1 MDDIRPPHV
10 GRSSDIGPPYVG
22 RSLLRRED
30 RRLLT
35 GQGQFIADLVLPRMV
50 HAVLVR
56 SPVAHARIRAVDL
69 RHAAA
74 MPGVAAAL
82 TGADLLQLLP
92 PVPEGQ
98 ISMPSKWATVI
109 QHKFLNPQQPLLA
122 HDKVRHVGEAIAIIV
137 AESRDQAEDAAERV
151 TWDLEELPAVVDPEA
166 ALRPDSAIV
175 HERFHTNLIGAFS
188 VGRGD
193 ADAALA
199 RAPHRLKRRF
209 YHHRYAA
216 VPMECRGVVSAYDP
230 RTDGAT
236 IWSSTQV
243 VHVVRREAAALLG
256 LPEARVRCVALDV
269 GGGFGGKGHVYPE
282 DLLITF
288 LARKLGRPVRWI
300 EGRSEHMMSATHSR
314 DQLHDLEVGF
324 DDDGLILALR
334 DDYLVDCGAWN
345 PIGSGVA
352 YNTAVHL
359 TGPYKIEN
367 LAASGRI
374 VVTNKVPNAP
384 YRGAGRPEAAFA
396 MERTI
401 DLVARTLALEPA
413 EVRRRN
419 MIRADEMPYRVGIP
433 YRDGQPIVYDSGDY
447 PGALEKALD
456 AIGGVEA
463 FRRRQLEAR
472 GEGRYLGLGIGCYIE
487 GTGVGPFESAFVRID
502 PSGKIYVSCGAAPQG
517 QGMETIFSQVV
528 ADLWKVAPED
538 VVLTFAD
545 TAAIAI
551 GFGTM
556 ASRSTVTASAAMHV
570 ASARLRD
577 KVFAIAANLLEC
589 APADLEL
596 RPGASGGGVGV
607 VGVPGAA
614 VSLAQVAQAA
624 RPGWEI
630 TRPPGLEAGLEETS
644 YWQPETVTW
653 SYAVHVAI
661 VEVDRDTGRVAID
674 KYAVAHDCG
683 VVVNPML
690 VEGQVMG
697 GTAQGLGGIL
707 GEAIV
712 YDGSGQ
718 LLSGSLMDY
727 ALPTAGDVPA
737 MTIVHQHSPSPLNP
751 LGVKGVGEGGA
762 VAPPAAIANAVCDA
776 LAPFGVEVNMTPLK
790 PEQLMRATRP
800 R

>member
-1 MDDIRPPHV
+1 M
-10 GRSSDIGPPYVG
+10 
-22 RSLLRRED
+22 
-30 RRLLT
+30 
-35 GQGQFIADLVLPRMV
+35 
-50 HAVLVR
+50 
-56 SPVAHARIRAVDL
+56 
-69 RHAAA
+69 
-74 MPGVAAAL
+74 VAA
-82 TGADLLQLLP
+82 
-92 PVPEGQ
+92 
-98 ISMPSKWATVI
+98 
-109 QHKFLNPQQPLLA
+109 
-122 HDKVRHVGEAIAIIV
+122 
-137 AESRDQAEDAAERV
+137 
-151 TWDLEELPAVVDPEA
+151 
-166 ALRPDSAIV
+166 
-175 HERFHTNLIGAFS
+175 
-188 VGRGD
+188 
-193 ADAALA
+193 
-199 RAPHRLKRRF
+199 
-209 YHHRYAA
+209 
-216 VPMECRGVVSAYDP
+216 YDR
-230 RTDGAT
+230 RTDGMT

-243 VHVVRREAAALLG
+243 VHFVRREAAALLG
-256 LPEARVRCVALDV
+256 LPEARVRCVAPDV

-300 EGRSEHMMSATHSR
+300 EGRSEHLMSATHSR

-324 DDDGLILALR
+324 DDDGRILAMR
-334 DDYLVDCGAWN
+334 DDYVVDCGAWN

-367 LAASGRI
+367 LAASGKI

-401 DLVARTLALEPA
+401 DLVARALGLEPA

-419 MIRADEMPYRVGIP
+419 MIRAEEMPYRVGIP
-433 YRDGQPIVYDSGDY
+433 YRDGEPIVYDSGDY
-447 PGALEKALD
+447 PAALEKALE
-456 AIGGVEA
+456 ALGGLDA
-463 FRRRQLEAR
+463 FRRRQNEAR
-472 GEGRYLGLGIGCYIE
+472 REGRYLGLGIGCYIE
-487 GTGVGPFESAFVRID
+487 GTGVGPFESAFVRIE
-502 PSGKIYVSCGAAPQG
+502 PTGKVYVSCGAAPQG

-577 KVFAIAANLLEC
+577 KVFAIASHLLEC

-596 RPGASGGGVGV
+596 RPGPAGGGVGV
-607 VGVPGAA
+607 VGVPGAQ

-630 TRPPGLEAGLEETS
+630 TRPPGVEAGLEETC
-644 YWQPETVTW
+644 YWQPPTVTW
-653 SYAVHVAI
+653 SYAVHAAI
-661 VEVDRDTGRVAID
+661 VEVDRDTGRVGID
-674 KYAVAHDCG
+674 DYAVAHDCG

-690 VEGQVMG
+690 VEGQIMG
-697 GTAQGLGGIL
+697 GTVQGLGGIL

-712 YDGSGQ
+712 YDADGQ

-727 ALPTAGDVPA
+727 ALPTASDVPSIR
-737 MTIVHQHSPSPLNP
+737 IVHQHSPSTLNP

-776 LAPFGVEVNMTPLK
+776 LAPFDVEINATPIR
-790 PEQLMRATRP
+790 PEQLAMTLGAAAR
-800 R
+800 